1 VRPAL
6 LIGGLHP
13 DVDVKRRPHM
23 AMGGQCVSADD
34 EVLNPFVAKGFQNL
48 DKMRIHPGPFQ

>member
-1 VRPAL
+1 
-6 LIGGLHP
+6 
-13 DVDVKRRPHM
+13 M
-23 AMGGQCVSADD
+23 AMCGQCMSADD